1 LGFYLIFK
9 RIFIDFLQN
18 TGIFNKLFIFNIH
31 KDGTMKNFLIVVAIS
46 LLVSC
51 GHPYCHPNKPTAQID
66 RDYKECDYE
75 AEKYTGNLAA
85 GTARAT
91 NRSSLIS
98 KCMEL
103 RGYGSRLPF
112 SEECYGYELIKNDKA
127 K

>member
-1 LGFYLIFK
+1 MKKLI
-9 RIFIDFLQN
+9 
-18 TGIFNKLFIFNIH
+18 
-31 KDGTMKNFLIVVAIS
+31 IVTAVS
-46 LLVSC
+46 LLFGC
-51 GHPYCHPNKPTAQID
+51 GHPYCHPDRPAAQID

-75 AEKYTGNLAA
+75 AEIHTGNLAT

-91 NRSSLIS
+91 NRSSILS

-112 SEECYGYELIKNDKA
+112 SEECYGYEVIKSNRA